1 MVLDLK
7 NMHILLKYIFVQYK
21 MVMQLYKIL

>member
-1 MVLDLK
+1 MVPDLK

-21 MVMQLYKIL
+21 RIRQLCKIL